1 VIRDRFSLVRF
12 RARQRSGARAL
23 RAVFDD
29 VFEQR
34 PQLRLPAIAAL
45 VTVLTAAL
53 LLVTPPS
60 VAGYRV
66 GEVAT
71 QTVRAPRSV
80 TFVSDVLTQ
89 KARDAAADAV
99 PKAYRRDASVAS
111 QEVTAL
117 TQSLARIDRARQDS
131 QLPRDAKLAV
141 AQSELGTAIAPEAI
155 DMTADEWSMLNKDLP
170 DLLRTILT
178 QDVRTEDLDQVKA
191 DAQKSFPPA
200 WSTRVRR
207 VAMEYLKRYIVA
219 NTSYDQQATEQAQ
232 QTARNNTPPV
242 VVQVLANEVI
252 VREGQAVTPDVAE
265 KLRAEGLSSEGVD
278 WKGAIAFVVWSALVA
293 AMYVLYLARYQP
305 DVWRDARRLSVA
317 IAALLVGVAATRAL
331 VPGHTLLVYFIP
343 YAAIGMCLSV
353 LVGARTAAVT
363 QVAVALH
370 VGMMSG
376 QVELFAYALAPALV
390 GMATLGRG
398 TTARDFAKASAFV
411 ALADLGVLASFLFAS
426 KSVDVLGVLQLFSS
440 GIVDGVLSGLLA
452 FAGIVALGHLARIT
466 TVFELREL
474 ADPNH
479 PLLRQLLLRTPGTY
493 HHALLVAN
501 LAERAAEMIGADSL
515 VARVGAY
522 YHDIGKMRNPSAFIE
537 NQAGEKNPHDE
548 LDPLVSAQIVAAH
561 VRDGL
566 ALADRYGLP
575 ERIREMI
582 PSHHGTMVVKYFFQ
596 QAQARGEISDV
607 DAYRYPGPTPHSREA
622 GIVSLADGVEAS
634 VRSLPA
640 KTPEEIR
647 RMVDKIVEERLDEGQ
662 LDECDLTLADVQKIK
677 AAFVELLVGVY
688 HERIPYPED
697 RITPLPART
706 GTRR

>member
-1 VIRDRFSLVRF
+1 MPSRFSLLRF
-12 RARQRSGARAL
+12 RARQRSGL
-23 RAVFDD
+23 RAIGGTLHDAVD
-29 VFEQR
+29 ER
-34 PQLRLPAIAAL
+34 PTLRLPA
-45 VTVLTAAL
+45 VTVIIALFSTAI
-53 LLVTPPS
+53 LLVTPPAA
-60 VAGYRV
+60 AGYGV

-71 QTVRAPRSV
+71 QTIRAPRSV
-80 TFVSDVLTQ
+80 TFVSDFLTQ
-89 KARDAAADAV
+89 KGRDSAVDAV
-99 PKAYRRDASVAS
+99 GKTYRRDASVAT
-111 QEVTAL
+111 QQVTTL
-117 TQSLARIDRARQDS
+117 QQSLARIDRARADPQAT
-131 QLPRDAKLAV
+131 RDAKLGVAANEVGSTAAPDAV
-141 AQSELGTAIAPEAI
+141 
-155 DMTADEWSMLNKDLP
+155 DMSTDEWATLGKDLP
-170 DLLRTILT
+170 DFLRTILAAEIKSE
-178 QDVRTEDLDQVKA
+178 DVEQVKT
-191 DAQKSFPPA
+191 DAQKSFPSG
-200 WSTRVRR
+200 WTTRVRR
-207 VAMEYLKRYIVA
+207 VAMEYLKRYIA
-219 NTSYDQQATEQAQ
+219 PNTIFDAQATELAQ
-232 QTARNNTPPV
+232 QNARNNTPAV
-242 VVQVLANEVI
+242 VVQVLQNEVI

-265 KLRAEGLSSEGVD
+265 KLRAEGLSTAGVD
-278 WKGAIAFVVWSALVA
+278 WKGAIGLVLWSFLIAS
-293 AMYVLYLARYQP
+293 MYALYLARYQP
-305 DVWRDARRLSVA
+305 EVWQDARKLAVA
-317 IAALLVGVAATRAL
+317 IGALLIGMAATRAL
-331 VPGHTLLVYFIP
+331 VPGHTLVGYFVP
-343 YAAIGMCLSV
+343 YAALAMCLSV

-363 QVAVALH
+363 QVATALH

-376 QVELFAYALAPALV
+376 QVELFAYALVPGIV

-398 TTARDFAKASAFV
+398 TNARDFAKASLFV
-411 ALADLGVLASFLFAS
+411 AVAALGVLASFLFAS
-426 KSVDVLGVLQLFSS
+426 QSVDIIGVLQLISA
-440 GIVDGVLSGLLA
+440 GIVSAVLSGLLA
-452 FAGIVALGHLARIT
+452 FAGIVALGHVARIT

-479 PLLRQLLLRTPGTY
+479 ALLRQLLLRTPGTY

-501 LAERAAEMIGADSL
+501 LGERAAEMIGADSL

-582 PSHHGTMVVKYFFQ
+582 PSHHGTAVVKYFFQ
-596 QAQARGEISDV
+596 QAQARGEVKDV
-607 DAYRYPGPTPHSREA
+607 DAYRYPGPKPHSREA

-647 RMVDKIVEERLDEGQ
+647 RMVDKIVQERLDEGQ
-662 LDECDLTLADVQKIK
+662 LEECELTLADLQKIK

-706 GTRR
+706 GTRP